1 MCQCVCCRLRR
12 FKERSVTEGSPIS
25 TQLRLRKTRSWNH
38 AERRSNMFMTSSA
51 HIYPQ
56 NNLMLSA
63 AYDTSRERPK
73 QFALDLCVY
82 PLQLPAICRYLSFY
96 YKIAAN
102 F

>member
-1 MCQCVCCRLRR
+1 MQ
-12 FKERSVTEGSPIS
+12 KEGATC
-25 TQLRLRKTRSWNH
+25 
-38 AERRSNMFMTSSA
+38 SSA

-82 PLQLPAICRYLSFY
+82 PLQLPAICRYSCEFLSGWGFY
-96 YKIAAN
+96 
-102 F
+102 